1 MEGDKKKPEE
11 GAPGSTAAPAAP
23 AAGGKQLGKYV
34 PPSMR
39 DGAAKGRGEVMQTK
53 RGKRLSLK

>member
-11 GAPGSTAAPAAP
+11 AGAPVAAGSTPVAANKP
-23 AAGGKQLGKYV
+23 GGKYV

-39 DGAAKGRGEVMQTK
+39 DGAAKGRGETMK
-53 RGKRLSLK
+53 SSRGKVY